1 MDGYLKIKTKI
12 DNSGVDKDISELE
25 NKIKKLQTDNSN
37 KSQEADIMQKEIDNY
52 EKMQQKADEYKTK
65 IETLNK
71 ERQNMFSGN
80 INKKLSDE
88 QLPEYGKITTELEN
102 VRNKYAQTTNEIDK
116 QQPKIEKMYINLSK
130 IKAKQ
135 SENNT
140 KIAEY
145 KSKIDQIKTD
155 NIQNSL
161 SGIGNKLTGQISTIG
176 RMAMAVIGIRT
187 AWGTVRNVISMVSQY
202 NKQVSTDFDYM
213 RYCITSMLAPA
224 IQGLIK
230 LLYTL
235 LSYVNAIASAWFGIN
250 LFGNASV
257 KNFKKMQSSAGGTAK
272 SAKEIQKSLQ
282 GFDEMNVLQDN
293 SNKDTSGSNGGVS
306 SPSMDLSG
314 IQGDVPKW
322 LQWIIDNKDIVLTA
336 LAGML
341 AGITALKLGF
351 TGIQALGIG
360 IIVVGII
367 RLVGNVIKLIKDPSW
382 ENFSN
387 VLLSLSIVIAGLALT
402 VGGTLG
408 MALVGVA
415 SLISGIA
422 LIIKGVIDYLKNPT
436 WGNFRTILAGI
447 AVVVGAVLLLIG
459 GIPALITGLILLIA
473 AIGLAVYKHWDQVK
487 AILGQV
493 GQWIYDNVITPIG
506 DFMKGLLDT
515 IISNF
520 KFLLST
526 AEGIFTAVLGI
537 VIAPFQTLWDTV
549 NNVFNGVK
557 TILQGMLTVF
567 RGIFTGDMKTV
578 LNGFKQI
585 FKGVFD
591 SLWSIAKAPL
601 NLIIRGINALI
612 KGANKIHFDM
622 PNWIPGIGGK
632 TFGINIPQ
640 IPLLA
645 KGGIISQPTQAII
658 GEAGREAVVPLE
670 NNMEWLDIL
679 ADKLANKIGTSG
691 TNNIYLDGRLIQRQ
705 IAKQNE
711 QLAFATNR

>member
-37 KSQEADIMQKEIDNY
+37 KSQEANIMQREIDNY
-52 EKMQQKADEYKTK
+52 EKMQQKADEYKSK
-65 IETLNK
+65 IDTLNK

-80 INKKLSDE
+80 ITRKLSDE
-88 QLPEYGKITTELEN
+88 QLPEYGRIVTELES
-102 VRNKYAQTTNEIDK
+102 VRNKYAQTTSEIDK

-155 NIQNSL
+155 SIQNSL

-176 RMAMAVIGIRT
+176 RMAMAVVAVKT
-187 AWGTVRNVISMVSQY
+187 AWGAVRGAIGLVSQY
-202 NKQVSTDFDYM
+202 NKQVSTDFSYM
-213 RYCITSMLAPA
+213 GFCIANIIAPA
-224 IQGLIK
+224 VQWLIK
-230 LLYTL
+230 MLYTVL
-235 LSYVNAIASAWFGIN
+235 GYINAITTAWFGIN
-250 LFGNASV
+250 LFSNSSV
-257 KNFKKMQSSAGGTAK
+257 KAFKKMQKSMSGTAQ
-272 SAKEIQKSLQ
+272 SAKQVKKSLQ
-282 GFDEMNVLQDN
+282 SFDEMNVVQDN
-293 SNKDTSGSNGGVS
+293 SNKDNSY
-306 SPSMDLSG
+306 SPSSDLSKG
-314 IQGDVPKW
+314 LQGDKPAW
-322 LQWIIDNKDIVLTA
+322 LQWIIDNKDIVIAA

-341 AGITALKLGF
+341 AGLLALKLGF
-351 TGIQALGIG
+351 TGIESLGIG
-360 IIVVGII
+360 IMVAGIVLLIENI
-367 RLVGNVIKLIKDPSW
+367 IKLIKDPSW

-387 VLLSLSIVIAGLALT
+387 VLLSLSVVIAGLSLAI
-402 VGGTLG
+402 GGTLG
-408 MALVGVA
+408 VTLAGIA
-415 SLISGIA
+415 SLIAGVA
-422 LIIKGVIDYLKNPT
+422 LIIQGVVAYLKDPT
-436 WGNFRTILAGI
+436 WKNFGTILAGI
-447 AVVVGAVLLLIG
+447 AVVVGAVLLIIG
-459 GIPALITGLILLIA
+459 GIPVLITGLILLIA
-473 AIGLAVYKHWDQVK
+473 AIGLAIYKHWDEVK
-487 AILGQV
+487 NVLGQV

-506 DFMKGLLDT
+506 NFLKAFLDT
-515 IISNF
+515 IISNL
-520 KFLLST
+520 KFGASV
-526 AEGIFTAVLGI
+526 AEGI
-537 VIAPFQTLWDTV
+537 VIALIGFIIAPFETLFDTIKNLGNDIILIV
-549 NNVFNGVK
+549 KGIANVFK
-557 TILQGMLTVF
+557 
-567 RGIFTGDMKTV
+567 GIFTGDMKTT
-578 LNGFKQI
+578 LEGFKQI

-601 NLIIRGINALI
+601 NLIIRGINWLI
-612 KGANKIHFDM
+612 KGANKIHFDT
-622 PNWIPGIGGK
+622 PDWAPGIGGK

-645 KGGIISQPTQAII
+645 KGGVISQPTQAII

-705 IAKQNE
+705 IAKHKE